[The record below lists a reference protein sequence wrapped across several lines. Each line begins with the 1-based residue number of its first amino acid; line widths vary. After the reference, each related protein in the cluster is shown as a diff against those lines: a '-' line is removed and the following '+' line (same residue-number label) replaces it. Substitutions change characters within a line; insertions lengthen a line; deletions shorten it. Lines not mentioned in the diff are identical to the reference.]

1 MNKKRVGVTYSSP
14 EKLKPYL
21 DALDQAGLDPVP
33 LHASQPYSLDG
44 LDGLLIS
51 GGTDVDPALY
61 GQQPYQTNEHP
72 DRERDQMETA
82 LLQQALARDTP
93 VLAICRGMQLFNVA
107 HPGGT
112 LVQHVDGHR
121 LPGVDEAHHVE
132 VKPETRLARILGP
145 GPHPVNSRHHQ
156 VVDQVGDGL
165 VVAATSERYVEALER
180 PDRRFAVAVQWHPED
195 LIEKYEESKRLFR
208 AFADALGGSR

>member
-1 MNKKRVGVTYSSP
+1 MKKRVGVTYSNP

-21 DALDQAGLDPVP
+21 DALEQAGLDPVP
-33 LHASQPYSLDG
+33 LHASQSYSLDG

-61 GQQPYQTNEHP
+61 GQQPHQTNENP

-82 LLQQALARDTP
+82 LLQQALAQDRP

-107 HPGGT
+107 HSGT

-121 LPGVDEAHHVE
+121 KPGVDEAHDVE
-132 VKPETRLARILGP
+132 VKPETRLARILGA

-180 PDRRFAVAVQWHPED
+180 PDRRFALAVQWHPED
-195 LIEKYEESKRLFR
+195 LVGKHEESKRLFR
-208 AFADALGGSR
+208 AFADAL